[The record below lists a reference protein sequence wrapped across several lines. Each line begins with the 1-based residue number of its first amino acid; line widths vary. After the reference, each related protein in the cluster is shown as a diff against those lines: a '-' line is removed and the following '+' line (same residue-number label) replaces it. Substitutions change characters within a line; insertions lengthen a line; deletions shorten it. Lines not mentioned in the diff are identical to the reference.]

1 MRLVMERELRR
12 QQDRLKTTGAGVI
25 LFGLWAFFKLNL
37 LFLMGRSSLTALIE
51 TDDPQII
58 RHTMLRAY
66 IILMILAVAML
77 ILRYLVGTAAIRS
90 ARGGRLRPVTVVITV
105 MLIMIDSASLI
116 SGALSLDE
124 SGELLIDSLV
134 SMLVDATSV
143 GMLIGLL
150 TASVRYKIIQQEL
163 LKEATL

>member
-1 MRLVMERELRR
+1 M
-12 QQDRLKTTGAGVI
+12 
-25 LFGLWAFFKLNL
+25 
-37 LFLMGRSSLTALIE
+37 
-51 TDDPQII
+51 
-58 RHTMLRAY
+58 
-66 IILMILAVAML
+66 
-77 ILRYLVGTAAIRS
+77 
-90 ARGGRLRPVTVVITV
+90 RPVTVVITV
-105 MLIMIDSASLI
+105 MLIMIESASLI